1 MRRRLDLAVAVIARP
16 PLLFLDEPTTG
27 LDPRSRNQLW
37 DVVRDLASEGVT
49 VFLTT
54 QYLEEADKLAGTVA
68 VLHHGRIVAQGTP
81 AQLKARGT
89 SRTSIPGPGGASR
102 TLDEV
107 FLALTEAGIGPEGS
121 HEYGREANRE
131 NEGVTR

>member
-1 MRRRLDLAVAVIARP
+1 MIGRP

-27 LDPRSRNQLW
+27 LDPRGRSQLW
-37 DVVRDLASEGVT
+37 DVVRDLAREGVT

-81 AQLKARGT
+81 GELKAR
-89 SRTSIPGPGGASR
+89 RNGPDGASQ

-107 FLALTEAGIGPEGS
+107 FLALTETET
-121 HEYGREANRE
+121 E
-131 NEGVTR
+131 NLGAMR